1 MLRHTFI
8 YTGGLATVAV
18 LGLGAASPASAS
30 AAACGHPATYVTVVV
45 PAVTQTVP
53 AVTRVESLWSREV
66 TTTRREAART
76 TPGYDVV
83 RWSRTSEQRELEYSE
98 KVIDQEYVPATA
110 EIPAVWRTDTVVIP
124 AVTMTL
130 FEYAQLVDP
139 THTRWEEEGWNAGPK
154 GKGWSPTGLTD
165 LVVIEPERTES
176 VQVLV
181 SAAVPGT
188 PEVPETSH
196 LEYSWLPEGDTP
208 AAGQTATGS
217 SRLVPGGS
225 ETVDLPEGETP
236 AGAGWALGAV
246 VDTVAALVE
255 TIWLSEGDSMPAG
268 FVETGVVDVD
278 SSVETTS
285 SKGADAPA
293 GDGWARVA
301 GTEETVEVAPEEV
314 VVITPETTTQVLVTP
329 ADDSGC
335 APETETP
342 ETETPVTETPVTE
355 TPETESPVTESP
367 VTTSPVTVT
376 GETTSPV
383 RVSPAAAS
391 PETTSPAALAGA
403 LPATGSPVSPGLL
416 AAGLTSLV
424 AGVVLVRRSRRTS
437 A

>member
-1 MLRHTFI
+1 MRRHTFI
-8 YTGGLATVAV
+8 YTGGLATLAV
-18 LGLGAASPASAS
+18 LGLGATSPAS
-30 AAACGHPATYVTVVV
+30 AAACGQPAIYATVVV

-98 KVIDQEYVPATA
+98 KVIDQQYVPATA

-130 FEYAQLVDP
+130 FEFAQLVDP
-139 THTRWEEEGWNAGPK
+139 THTRWEEEGWNAGSR

-165 LVVIEPERTES
+165 LVVVEPERTES

-181 SAAVPGT
+181 SEAVPGT
-188 PEVPETSH
+188 PEVPEISH
-196 LEYSWLPEGDTP
+196 LELSWLPEGDTP
-208 AAGQTATGS
+208 AAGQPATGN
-217 SRLVPGGS
+217 SRLVPDGS
-225 ETVDLPEGETP
+225 ETVDLPEGEAP
-236 AGAGWALGAV
+236 GGDGWVQGAV
-246 VDTVAALVE
+246 VDTVAGLVE
-255 TIWLSEGDSMPAG
+255 TTWLAEGESLPAG

-285 SKGADAPA
+285 SKGAVAPA

-301 GTEETVEVAPEEV
+301 GTEETVEVAPEQV

-329 ADDSGC
+329 ADDAGC
-335 APETETP
+335 APV
-342 ETETPVTETPVTE
+342 TETPVTETPVTE
-355 TPETESPVTESP
+355 TPVTEGP
-367 VTTSPVTVT
+367 GTVSPVTVGPVT
-376 GETTSPV
+376 VSPV
-383 RVSPAAAS
+383 TVGPVTVIPVAAS
-391 PETTSPAALAGA
+391 PVTTSPAALAGA
-403 LPATGSPVSPGLL
+403 LPATGSPVRPGLL
-416 AAGLTSLV
+416 AAALTSLL
-424 AGVVLVRRSRRTS
+424 AGIVLARRSRRTS